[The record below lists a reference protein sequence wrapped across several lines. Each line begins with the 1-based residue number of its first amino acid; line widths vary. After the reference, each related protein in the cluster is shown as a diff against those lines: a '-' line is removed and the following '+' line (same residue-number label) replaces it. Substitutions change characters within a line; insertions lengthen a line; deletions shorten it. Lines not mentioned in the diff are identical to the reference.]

1 MADRYGNHWYVPQCG
16 YVFGQNPPI
25 AAHREY
31 CRVEDERQSGRGRT
45 GRHREHRRDLCR
57 NNVRL
62 QRGRNCIN
70 CASAQSGEVMCKKI
84 FILIAI
90 FILALSSMAF
100 PQAQPQKPP
109 EEPPQK
115 PPEEP
120 PQKPP
125 QEPLPVLAV
134 PKDYRY
140 TPRGRR
146 DPFVNPIPKP
156 VTPAAAAGGRPPVA
170 VPTCPQPQ
178 GL

>member
-1 MADRYGNHWYVPQCG
+1 
-16 YVFGQNPPI
+16 
-25 AAHREY
+25 
-31 CRVEDERQSGRGRT
+31 
-45 GRHREHRRDLCR
+45 
-57 NNVRL
+57 
-62 QRGRNCIN
+62 
-70 CASAQSGEVMCKKI
+70 MCKKI

-109 EEPPQK
+109 EEPPR
-115 PPEEP
+115 
-120 PQKPP
+120 KPP

-140 TPRGRR
+140 TSRGRR

-178 GL
+178 GLKGIMLSQTTIAGVVTARDPSMTIVIIGAPGGKTYFARVGDALCDAVVKTIKLDAIRFVLTVPPVDPSAPREIERKVRPTPGEQK